1 VARHDSEKTENMWD
15 SILSLGFSL
24 LLGFIGLAV
33 AGWQVATLGA
43 AASLDNLF
51 LTLVALLM
59 AVAGFGYVLLVL
71 SGNQGKGKAG

>member
-1 VARHDSEKTENMWD
+1 MWD

-24 LLGFIGLAV
+24 LLGLIGLVV
-33 AGWQVATLGA
+33 AGWQVATLSA

-59 AVAGFGYVLLVL
+59 AVAGFGYVLLVFT
-71 SGNQGKGKAG
+71 SGDQRKGKAG